1 MELDPWFEGPQYLW
15 SICPKIP
22 YLNPHTE
29 NMFPSQSSIL
39 IPPSEPMTFNPNHAF
54 QHFEEQIVNPP
65 FVMDDS
71 NPIVTPMYGNGIP
84 TPSVGDGS
92 FVSINSHQPVMLAP
106 KNNNKIETLY
116 DHHKGKVIWDFSQKT
131 TVHPFEPSSPK
142 SPSPFCLSNHY
153 GFGMSEFHRDTDIRM
168 VEVENNTNNATHNI
182 IKGQW
187 TPEEDSALVELVNR
201 FGPKKWS
208 EIAKLMCGR
217 VGKQCRE
224 RWHNHLRPNI
234 RKESWSLEEDMILI
248 KAHQEFG
255 NRWSEIAKRLPGR
268 TENTIKNHWNG
279 TKRRQSCKTY
289 NGNKKNPYQGSMLRA
304 YVKRVTA
311 TEESTKVF
319 KKPSSKKNK
328 NVPPPLLSFD
338 QCTNQM
344 FIGSSSNYAPL
355 QGVSY
360 AAIGKNAMN
369 RGINPITTKY

>member
-1 MELDPWFEGPQYLW
+1 
-15 SICPKIP
+15 
-22 YLNPHTE
+22 
-29 NMFPSQSSIL
+29 
-39 IPPSEPMTFNPNHAF
+39 
-54 QHFEEQIVNPP
+54 
-65 FVMDDS
+65 
-71 NPIVTPMYGNGIP
+71 
-84 TPSVGDGS
+84 
-92 FVSINSHQPVMLAP
+92 
-106 KNNNKIETLY
+106 
-116 DHHKGKVIWDFSQKT
+116 
-131 TVHPFEPSSPK
+131 
-142 SPSPFCLSNHY
+142 
-153 GFGMSEFHRDTDIRM
+153 
-168 VEVENNTNNATHNI
+168 
-182 IKGQW
+182 
-187 TPEEDSALVELVNR
+187 
-201 FGPKKWS
+201 
-208 EIAKLMCGR
+208 
-217 VGKQCRE
+217 
-224 RWHNHLRPNI
+224 
-234 RKESWSLEEDMILI
+234 MILI

-369 RGINPITTKY
+369 RGINPITTKYWLTRVCKTALLLLLCCCVFLVRHQLCDI